1 MALAALALAV
11 AGTATAATTAPVA
24 KHPVKGVQRSIDA
37 DGSVEHLRPGTL
49 SSFAPSLLD
58 NAKFS
63 FTAPGQVSTS
73 ARMATAERAF
83 RFTPSGQTENRHPLS
98 IGVTSRVVAVAPDTS
113 RAAAPLDVAANPAA
127 YNIDLSVGWRGFA
140 VSGGYSRADNVFT
153 GVVPTSGLLPRRDAV
168 DVGLSYGGKSWKT
181 SLQIGAETIA
191 PLNTA
196 LTSTPTER
204 RYSVELGGAYALSPG
219 VALTGGVRYKLS
231 PTAPGLPDTPR
242 PDQSIYL
249 GTAVSF

>member
-11 AGTATAATTAPVA
+11 AGSATAATMTPVA
-24 KHPVKGVQRSIDA
+24 KHPAKGVQRSVDA
-37 DGSVEHLRPGTL
+37 DGTMQHLRPGTL

-83 RFTPSGQTENRHPLS
+83 RFTPSGQSENRHPLS

-113 RAAAPLDVAANPAA
+113 RAAAPTELAANPAA

-140 VSGGYSRADNVFT
+140 VSGGYSRADNIFT
-153 GVVPTSGLLPRRDAV
+153 GVAPTSGLLARRDAV

-181 SLQIGAETIA
+181 SLQIGAETTV
-191 PLNTA
+191 PLTTT
-196 LTSTPTER
+196 LTTSPTER
-204 RYSVELGGAYALSPG
+204 RYSVELGGAYSLSPG